1 MPQDIDNI
9 LDSFFVGKVKDD
21 ASIRAF
27 KSVFTT
33 DEGKVV
39 LDTMLGRLKFLEH
52 CNNEQDMAL
61 NNFAKDL
68 LQTIY
73 WSEELQQ
80 ADTGRIMDYVRK
92 LIKKVR
98 RTR

>member
-9 LDSFFVGKVKDD
+9 MDSFFVGKVKDD
-21 ASIRAF
+21 ATIRAF
-27 KSVFTT
+27 RATFATE
-33 DEGKVV
+33 EGKVV
-39 LDTMLGRLKFLEH
+39 LETMLSRLKFLDH
-52 CNNEQDMAL
+52 CTNEQDMAL

-92 LIKKVR
+92 LIKKLR